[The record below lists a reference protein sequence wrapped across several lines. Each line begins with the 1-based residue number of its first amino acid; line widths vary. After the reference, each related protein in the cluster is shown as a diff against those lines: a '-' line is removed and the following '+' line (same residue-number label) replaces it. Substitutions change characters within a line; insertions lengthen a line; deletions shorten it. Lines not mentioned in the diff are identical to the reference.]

1 MAEALSVPEA
11 IVARRSVKHFRPD
24 PIAPDVLDR
33 LVELT
38 LAAPSS
44 WNLQPWRIVLV
55 SDEERREALHE
66 VCFRQKQILEAP
78 VTFVFA
84 VDVSAWES
92 DLGPMV
98 EQARTSGA
106 WPDAFCDITMKIC
119 PQGQRGLEGAGLLR
133 EYAIKDAMIAA
144 THTALAAQGFGLGST
159 FMNGYVEAGVKE
171 VIDAKDRDEIAIAVV
186 LPVGHPLELPK
197 NPGRFP
203 RGERV
208 FDDRLPV

>member
-66 VCFRQKQILEAP
+66 VCFRQKQILEAR
-78 VTFVFA
+78 
-84 VDVSAWES
+84 
-92 DLGPMV
+92 
-98 EQARTSGA
+98 AR
-106 WPDAFCDITMKIC
+106 
-119 PQGQRGLEGAGLLR
+119 
-133 EYAIKDAMIAA
+133 
-144 THTALAAQGFGLGST
+144 
-159 FMNGYVEAGVKE
+159 
-171 VIDAKDRDEIAIAVV
+171 AKLV
-186 LPVGHPLELPK
+186 
-197 NPGRFP
+197 
-203 RGERV
+203 
-208 FDDRLPV
+208 